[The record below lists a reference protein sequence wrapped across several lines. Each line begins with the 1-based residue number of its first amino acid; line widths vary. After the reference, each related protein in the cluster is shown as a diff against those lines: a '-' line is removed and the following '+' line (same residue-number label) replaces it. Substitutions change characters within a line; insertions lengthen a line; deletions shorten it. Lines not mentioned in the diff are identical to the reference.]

1 MSFRQWFEDCE
12 ADVKRDAKAAKL
24 DVSKYDPKELHAG
37 YETEKEHDGKEG
49 KDVDVVGK
57 KSDLVKIAVA
67 HLREDPKYYS
77 KLKKAKL

>member
-49 KDVDVVGK
+49 KDVDVWARRVIWSRSPLPTCGK
-57 KSDLVKIAVA
+57 IPSITA
-67 HLREDPKYYS
+67 S
-77 KLKKAKL
+77 